1 MFESFSDHTLTE
13 QEYISLKQEYDRKAD
28 SYQKELE
35 ELEREEQ
42 DFSKTISPQN
52 HWIKALKKCQTEETV
67 TREMAVELIDHIKV
81 TGYNEIE
88 IVWNFKDEFIRL
100 EEKAVGI

>member
-1 MFESFSDHTLTE
+1 M
-13 QEYISLKQEYDRKAD
+13 
-28 SYQKELE
+28 
-35 ELEREEQ
+35 
-42 DFSKTISPQN
+42 
-52 HWIKALKKCQTEETV
+52 
-67 TREMAVELIDHIKV
+67 ELIDHIKV

>member
-1 MFESFSDHTLTE
+1 MLQINEISPLE
-13 QEYISLKQEYDRKAD
+13 MANQED
-28 SYQKELE
+28 QKELE
-35 ELEREEQ
+35 ELVREEQ

-52 HWIKALKKCQTEETV
+52 YWIKALKKCQAEETV